1 MTKKSTQ
8 VGGIAGD
15 RLKSFVERIEN
26 LETEKKALSDDI
38 AEVFSEAKGAGFNTK
53 VLRKLIALGKQD
65 EKDRAEERQI
75 LDLYIDAIGMTP
87 LEAAI
92 DKAAA

>member
-1 MTKKSTQ
+1 MPKKTTQ

-15 RLKSFVERIEN
+15 RLRSFVERIEN

-38 AEVFSEAKGAGFNTK
+38 AEVYSEAKGAGFNTK
-53 VLRKLIALGKQD
+53 VLRKLISLRKQD

-75 LDLYIDAIGMTP
+75 LDLYIRAIGMTP